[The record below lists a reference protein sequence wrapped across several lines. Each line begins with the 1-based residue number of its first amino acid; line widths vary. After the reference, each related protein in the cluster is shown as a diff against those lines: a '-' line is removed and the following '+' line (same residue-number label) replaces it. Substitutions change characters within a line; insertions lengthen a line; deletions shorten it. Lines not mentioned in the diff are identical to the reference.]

1 MRLAGN
7 ARSALD
13 LNVKGLR
20 FPGFRKGLVL
30 YLVNASAVTPLF
42 SLNPETWE
50 SCLGLMA
57 KFAFVQSKNAPVSLL
72 SLVLFIVLTR
82 TPRHHHRT

>member
-42 SLNPETWE
+42 SLNPETWG
-50 SCLGLMA
+50 S
-57 KFAFVQSKNAPVSLL
+57 
-72 SLVLFIVLTR
+72 
-82 TPRHHHRT
+82 